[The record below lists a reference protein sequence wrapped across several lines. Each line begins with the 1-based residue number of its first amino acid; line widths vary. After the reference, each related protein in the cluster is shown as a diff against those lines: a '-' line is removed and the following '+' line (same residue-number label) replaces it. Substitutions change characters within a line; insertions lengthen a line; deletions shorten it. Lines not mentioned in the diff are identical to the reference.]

1 MGDKLYEILLFSII
15 TGLIYM
21 LMATGFNIVLGV
33 AKIVNLA
40 YGAQMILTAYIAST
54 LLSILPLPLALA
66 LAILASTAVGGV
78 IWIIMWIFRRDL
90 VLSIVSSIA
99 IALLIEGLILKI
111 YGSRLLSLVI
121 ATGDIWGISSQWVV
135 AAVISIASLSFYHVI
150 TGHTML
156 GKKMAAVAENED
168 LARYMGINVRLV
180 GISSFLISSLMA
192 SIASIAITPLYAIY
206 PHIGW
211 YYLTLV
217 LAIVVIGGLG
227 SAVGAMASSMILS
240 FSQSLASYYIGSP
253 AKDLIPLV
261 VLVSTLMLKPE
272 GIFGRGVRWA

>member
-1 MGDKLYEILLFSII
+1 MYEILLFSII